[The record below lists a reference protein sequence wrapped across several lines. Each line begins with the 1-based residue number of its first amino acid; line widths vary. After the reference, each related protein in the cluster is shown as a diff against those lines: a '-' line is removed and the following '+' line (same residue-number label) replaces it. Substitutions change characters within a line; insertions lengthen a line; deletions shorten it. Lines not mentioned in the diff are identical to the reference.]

1 MLGRTVVAVH
11 KADLI
16 GLVERM
22 DIDMGMV
29 IEMVNKV
36 CVFDHKHPLR
46 TAAVDKQVGQA
57 QVIGTGELF
66 LRIGAELAVVRGI
79 EKYKIVGR
87 RLVQIKKGLKVKTF
101 YNGVGHTPLH
111 LARAV
116 VVELAPE
123 RFAVVSHP
131 PVRDIKLASGII
143 SEHAA
148 VAVIAYEQKES
159 CRERGIGFCDGLV
172 VIQRPEVHVYGTF
185 DGRTDIFP
193 DVSV

>member
-1 MLGRTVVAVH
+1 MTRSPSVNFSWAEELFYKRLSIIICNDKMLGRTVVAVH

-87 RLVQIKKGLKVKTF
+87 RLVQIKKK
-101 YNGVGHTPLH
+101 
-111 LARAV
+111 
-116 VVELAPE
+116 
-123 RFAVVSHP
+123 SQSQ
-131 PVRDIKLASGII
+131 DIL
-143 SEHAA
+143 
-148 VAVIAYEQKES
+148 
-159 CRERGIGFCDGLV
+159 
-172 VIQRPEVHVYGTF
+172 
-185 DGRTDIFP
+185 
-193 DVSV
+193 